1 VAAIRQMAL
10 WRELRTPQSALLLV
24 TIALCLIRA
33 RDQPGLDV
41 AIGATTAHIVPAD
54 LALAILFAVT
64 VVVLGRQGLG
74 AANTLALGGG
84 AVFFLLVVIT
94 GAINGSTSLV
104 AAVKMSELAVIAL
117 ATYALVRRT
126 RQIEA
131 IVDLVLVFTIVA
143 DVVGFAEFVRGGGG
157 RQSSFLGEH
166 DFAALATL
174 PLLYGLVLTFEGRNG
189 KRAAVA
195 IVAGTIGCILGAALA
210 SLLGF
215 YLGVA
220 VLLGVT
226 ALRRTINTRGVAVTL
241 VAAVVVTAGTLTIRS
256 GDLGFLQSW
265 FGKPPSRPGQY
276 ASSWSQRLIYT
287 YLSGRVFIDHP
298 VLGTGWYELLP
309 PKEFDTYL
317 PAAHR
322 RFSDQPAN
330 YFPPPTLPLIPQQT
344 FDQVPSQLG
353 VIGSLAFLA
362 LLVGVGRAAW
372 RATRRTPLALSW
384 FAAALGAIAG
394 EALFGGSPLV
404 ATFFLVA
411 GVCLA
416 LGGLLEVDA

>member
-10 WRELRTPQSALLLV
+10 WRELRSPQSALLLV

-33 RDQPGLDV
+33 RDQPGIDV
-41 AIGATTAHIVPAD
+41 GIGATTAHIVPSD
-54 LALAILFAVT
+54 LALAILFVVT
-64 VVVLGRQGLG
+64 VAAFARQGLRT
-74 AANTLALGGG
+74 APLLALGGG
-84 AVFFLLVVIT
+84 ALFFLLVVVT
-94 GAINGSTSLV
+94 GAVNGSESFV
-104 AAVKMSELAVIAL
+104 AAVKLTELAVIAL
-117 ATYALVRRT
+117 ATYAFVRRT

-131 IVDLVLVFTIVA
+131 IVDVVLLFTIAA
-143 DVVGFAEFVRGGGG
+143 DVVGFVDFIRGGGG

-174 PLLYGLVLTFEGRNG
+174 PLIYGLVLVFERRNTG
-189 KRAAVA
+189 RAAVA
-195 IVAGTIGCILGAALA
+195 IVAGSVGCILGAALA
-210 SLLGF
+210 SLLGL
-215 YLGVA
+215 YLGVI
-220 VLLGVT
+220 VLLAVT
-226 ALRRTINTRGVAVTL
+226 AVRRTINRRGVLVTVVT
-241 VAAVVVTAGTLTIRS
+241 VAVVTAGTLTIRA

-287 YLSGRVFIDHP
+287 YLSGRVFVDHP
-298 VLGTGWYELLP
+298 ILGTGWYELLP
-309 PKEFDTYL
+309 PKEFDRYL
-317 PAAHR
+317 PDAHR

-330 YFPPPTLPLIPQQT
+330 YFPPAHAPLIPQQT

-353 VIGSLAFLA
+353 LLGAAAFLAFL
-362 LLVGVGRAAW
+362 VGTGRAAW
-372 RATRRTPLALSW
+372 RATRKTPLALAW
-384 FAAALGAIAG
+384 FAAGLGAIAG

-416 LGGLLEVDA
+416 LGGLVEADA